1 MSTTRRVELELEA
14 LQAKRKSIESDI
26 EWKSYQ
32 HRSGMPREPGL
43 EDSSIAQLAL
53 HQLKSERDRV
63 GAEIAE
69 KKLQLFDLQGS

>member
-1 MSTTRRVELELEA
+1 MPTTRRVELELEA
-14 LQAKRKSIESDI
+14 LQAKKKAIESDI

-32 HRSGMPREPGL
+32 HRSGMPCEPGL
-43 EDSSIAQLAL
+43 EDSSIAMLAL
-53 HQLKSERDRV
+53 HQLRSERDNV